1 MKTKFKIMQFIFCLF
16 LAAISITSCTPQK
29 RLTRLVALH
38 PELTTTDTI
47 RIQDT
52 TIIPATRIDTAF
64 HESKLNDTVII
75 TKEKLIVKLH
85 RVKDTVYVEAERE
98 ADTVVVEKEVAVERV
113 VNKMPENDEFKIISH
128 LFNLYKSR
136 WIIFFI
142 LGILFI
148 VLVNRAN
155 TK

>member
-1 MKTKFKIMQFIFCLF
+1 M
-16 LAAISITSCTPQK
+16 
-29 RLTRLVALH
+29 
-38 PELTTTDTI
+38 
-47 RIQDT
+47 
-52 TIIPATRIDTAF
+52 
-64 HESKLNDTVII
+64 
-75 TKEKLIVKLH
+75 
-85 RVKDTVYVEAERE
+85 KDTVYVETEHGG
-98 ADTVVVEKEVAVERV
+98 DTVIVERKVAVERV
-113 VNKMPENDEFKIISH
+113 VNKMPENDEYKIISH

>member
-1 MKTKFKIMQFIFCLF
+1 
-16 LAAISITSCTPQK
+16 
-29 RLTRLVALH
+29 
-38 PELTTTDTI
+38 
-47 RIQDT
+47 
-52 TIIPATRIDTAF
+52 
-64 HESKLNDTVII
+64 
-75 TKEKLIVKLH
+75 
-85 RVKDTVYVEAERE
+85 VKDTVYVEAERE